1 MITILIPA
9 YNAEKTLEKTI
20 KSVIRQTYPDWNLV
34 IVNDGST
41 DNTKAICRKY
51 SQKDSRITYYSQSNK
66 GLIETRKVLLGH
78 IREEG
83 YFSFVDAD
91 DILHP

>member
-51 SQKDSRITYYSQSNK
+51 S
-66 GLIETRKVLLGH
+66 
-78 IREEG
+78 
-83 YFSFVDAD
+83 
-91 DILHP
+91 